1 MLSLKMIKAA
11 FMSWNVAICS
21 FIQKY
26 WQMWWQLKPSVM
38 KLMEGGWGG
47 WGAMVHLRDWA
58 THRPVPLILVRR
70 ILKTEQRSLPS
81 AWSLHSLLPF
91 FLTLSFPF
99 PSPSPLMIC
108 SACRCLADWYPLTA
122 PLMQKDCTAPP
133 PSHTH
138 THTHGVMNSYTS
150 QCCKFTVHVWKTCT
164 THANLHKRSRWNR

>member
-1 MLSLKMIKAA
+1 MIKAA
-11 FMSWNVAICS
+11 FMSWNVTIRS

-38 KLMEGGWGG
+38 KLMESVGGGVGG
-47 WGAMVHLRDWA
+47 CNVCNGAFAWLSNAQACPSDSRKTDPKDGTAKSSLRL
-58 THRPVPLILVRR
+58 VPA
-70 ILKTEQRSLPS
+70 LP
-81 AWSLHSLLPF
+81 LPF
-91 FLTLSFPF
+91 FLTLSLPF

-122 PLMQKDCTAPP
+122 PLMQKDFTPPP

-150 QCCKFTVHVWKTCT
+150 QCYKFPVHVWKTCT
-164 THANLHKRSRWNR
+164 AHANLRKRSRWNR